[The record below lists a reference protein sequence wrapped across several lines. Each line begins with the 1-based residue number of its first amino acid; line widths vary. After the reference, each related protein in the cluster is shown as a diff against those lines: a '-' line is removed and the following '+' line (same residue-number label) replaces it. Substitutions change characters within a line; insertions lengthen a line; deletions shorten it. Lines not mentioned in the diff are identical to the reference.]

1 MKRIIIALLLIVS
14 SISVF
19 SQVKARPGIRAG
31 VNYSKLTN
39 TTLDA
44 KAGLYAGVF
53 LNIQFTDFY
62 ALQPEV
68 SYSNQG
74 GKSNTPG
81 VEDLSIDYVSVAV
94 VNKFF
99 VMNDQKLHLML
110 GPTFETN
117 FEDNFVRLANGSE
130 IGDVTPV
137 DIGFILGIG
146 YQFKSGLAIEA
157 RYKQGLIDV
166 DYEDNYIENKNQLNS
181 VFQIGAAYKF
191 DF

>member
-1 MKRIIIALLLIVS
+1 MKRIIIALLLIIS

-39 TTLDA
+39 STLDA

-53 LNIQFTDFY
+53 LNIQISDFY
-62 ALQPEV
+62 ALQPEI

-81 VEDLSIDYVSVAV
+81 VEDLSIDYVSVAL

-117 FEDNFVRLANGSE
+117 FDDNFVRLANGSE

-137 DIGFILGIG
+137 DIGFIAGIG
-146 YQFKSGLAIEA
+146 YQFKNGLSIEA
-157 RYKQGLIDV
+157 RYKQGMIDV
-166 DYEDNYIENKNQLNS
+166 DYENTIEDENQLNS

>member
-14 SISVF
+14 STSVF

-53 LNIQFTDFY
+53 LNIQFTNFY

-74 GKSNTPG
+74 GKSNISG

-94 VNKFF
+94 MNKFF

-117 FEDNFVRLANGSE
+117 FEDNFVRLANGST
-130 IGDVTPV
+130 IGEVTPV
-137 DIGFILGIG
+137 DIGFVLGVG
-146 YQFKSGLAIEA
+146 YQFKSGLVIEA

-166 DYEDNYIENKNQLNS
+166 DYEDNHIENKNQLNS
-181 VFQIGAAYKF
+181 VFQVGAAYKF